1 MSQQSTS
8 NAVDTELAAA
18 AALADATTNPTTTLV
33 GGCLH
38 AFNGAT
44 WDRVRVA
51 NIRKDLATV
60 TITTITTVW
69 TPTSGKKFRIMGGM
83 ISVSAA
89 GSVLFEDNA
98 AGTTVFRTPV
108 LLAATPYNFDL
119 QNGILSAAA
128 NNVLKATLS
137 VAGSITGTIWGVEE
151 T

>member
-18 AALADATTNPTTTLV
+18 AALADATTNPTTALV

-38 AFNGAT
+38 AFNGVT
-44 WDRVRVA
+44 WDRVRIA

-83 ISVSAA
+83 ISVS
-89 GSVLFEDNA
+89 
-98 AGTTVFRTPV
+98 
-108 LLAATPYNFDL
+108 ATPYNFDL

-151 T
+151 